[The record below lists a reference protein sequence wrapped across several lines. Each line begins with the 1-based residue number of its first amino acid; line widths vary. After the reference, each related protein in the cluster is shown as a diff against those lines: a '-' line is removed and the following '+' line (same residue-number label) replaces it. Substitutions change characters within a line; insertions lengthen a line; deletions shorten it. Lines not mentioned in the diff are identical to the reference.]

1 MSITE
6 HRIKKKLPSKFIGGE
21 REDYRRFFAFFFG
34 AVFFAFFRAMSI
46 KTFYQKIIDLLNT
59 ISNCFHYRIK
69 KKSKKYILGKRCG
82 QLFNVK

>member
-1 MSITE
+1 MFPYQQRITSFP
-6 HRIKKKLPSKFIGGE
+6 RKKLPSKFIGGE

-69 KKSKKYILGKRCG
+69 KNLKNI
-82 QLFNVK
+82 F